1 MLGVFTGQISDILLV
16 LPVVLVM
23 TPPAS
28 VSIRPAAQISH
39 ICIPVSKY
47 ASVCPAATAHILQAA
62 EPRPRIPLNA
72 INEICVMNT
81 VQWYP
86 QSKLDFNPLRDFHKT
101 LFDPSH
107 LHYGLTI

>member
-1 MLGVFTGQISDILLV
+1 M
-16 LPVVLVM
+16 VLVI
-23 TPPAS
+23 TPPDS
-28 VSIRPAAQISH
+28 VKIRPAAQISQ

-62 EPRPRIPLNA
+62 DPRPRIPLNA

-101 LFDPSH
+101 LFDPLSFA
-107 LHYGLTI
+107 LRINYIKE